1 MALYGKVYRG
11 IEQVKGPL
19 VIMRGVPD
27 ASYEEVVR
35 FYSDDGR
42 EWLGQVIE
50 VGKGKTILQVLGDTE
65 GLETK
70 VMVKFTG
77 STLKLPVSDEMLG
90 RVFNGSGMP
99 IDGGPPIRADDY
111 RDING
116 APINPV
122 KRDYPDEFVETGIS
136 VIDGML
142 SLVRGQKLPLFSEA
156 GLPHNMVAAQIA
168 RQAVVPGKS
177 ERFAIVFAAVGL
189 KYDDIL
195 FFRKQFEEFG
205 ALSRSILFLNLANDP
220 VIERITTPRVAL
232 TAAEYLAF
240 DLDMDVLVIVTDMT
254 NYCFAG
260 DTEVILADGTTR
272 PIGEIVELA
281 AGKAGKLIDMRNG
294 SGLLQLGVISS
305 QQCPYTVLSWNEFQH
320 TKAKVGAVE
329 KVAYSGKLLEI
340 TFRSGATLK
349 VTPDHKI
356 LVDTISGP
364 RMIPAKEL
372 RMGDEVYSIETIEV
386 EEEVPD
392 VLTLLQDN
400 PSMFYLHF
408 KDDWLEKKLIERYG
422 NLKASSNRLEISY
435 RKFTEAKFKRALS
448 LSDVLKISNE
458 LGISMKDIAG
468 HVDRITAGKKIS
480 TRIPNYKITPEIL
493 RLLGWVMSDGYIA
506 KYQSQYIVGF
516 SAKSKELIDEFTRYF
531 TSSFIGPR
539 AKVQRNQNGVFM
551 IRFAN
556 ALAYSILKSL
566 ARPGEKEELLPIVRL
581 PRKYIG
587 EFLSGYI
594 DGDGSI
600 NLRNKA
606 VIITTSSRLR
616 ANRIQLLLKRMGVQS
631 SIVSRVSRGWKT
643 STVYDIVVRGKT
655 DVLRLASGIK
665 LAHSEKRAKLMKLV
679 EMLSKLNSYKAEKAR
694 LAPKGAALV
703 FKRLRER
710 YGISQKSIEASGNI
724 SDFENLRKR
733 ISRKTLERWL
743 NRLSRFVNNEDPD
756 YVALRRMCNGNYVL
770 DKIVSIAEVS
780 SEHDFV
786 YDITVP
792 ATSRLIV
799 ANGIITSN
807 CEALRELSSAREEVP
822 SRKGYPGYMYSDLA
836 SIYERAGRIK
846 GKPGSIT
853 FMPILTMPGGDLTH
867 PIPDLTGYI
876 TEGQIFLDLDLF
888 NRGIYPPINVLPSLS
903 RLMKDG
909 IGAGKTREDHKEVS
923 DQLYASYSQG
933 VKARELVKIVGE
945 AGLSERE
952 RLYLEFAKR
961 FEERLLSQG
970 FKERRTIE
978 ETLDIAW
985 DVLSMLPEGELTRIS
1000 DGTIRKFHPKLRE
1013 EKAVVYEGI

>member
-50 VGKGKTILQVLGDTE
+50 VGKEKTILQVLGDTE

-77 STLKLPVSDEMLG
+77 STLKLPVSDEILG

-99 IDGGPPIRADDY
+99 IDGGPPVRADDY

-195 FFRKQFEEFG
+195 FFRRQFEEFG
-205 ALSRSILFLNLANDP
+205 ALSRSVLFLNLANDP

-254 NYCFAG
+254 NYC
-260 DTEVILADGTTR
+260 
-272 PIGEIVELA
+272 
-281 AGKAGKLIDMRNG
+281 
-294 SGLLQLGVISS
+294 
-305 QQCPYTVLSWNEFQH
+305 
-320 TKAKVGAVE
+320 
-329 KVAYSGKLLEI
+329 
-340 TFRSGATLK
+340 
-349 VTPDHKI
+349 
-356 LVDTISGP
+356 
-364 RMIPAKEL
+364 
-372 RMGDEVYSIETIEV
+372 
-386 EEEVPD
+386 
-392 VLTLLQDN
+392 
-400 PSMFYLHF
+400 
-408 KDDWLEKKLIERYG
+408 
-422 NLKASSNRLEISY
+422 
-435 RKFTEAKFKRALS
+435 
-448 LSDVLKISNE
+448 
-458 LGISMKDIAG
+458 
-468 HVDRITAGKKIS
+468 
-480 TRIPNYKITPEIL
+480 
-493 RLLGWVMSDGYIA
+493 
-506 KYQSQYIVGF
+506 
-516 SAKSKELIDEFTRYF
+516 
-531 TSSFIGPR
+531 
-539 AKVQRNQNGVFM
+539 
-551 IRFAN
+551 
-556 ALAYSILKSL
+556 
-566 ARPGEKEELLPIVRL
+566 
-581 PRKYIG
+581 
-587 EFLSGYI
+587 
-594 DGDGSI
+594 
-600 NLRNKA
+600 
-606 VIITTSSRLR
+606 
-616 ANRIQLLLKRMGVQS
+616 
-631 SIVSRVSRGWKT
+631 
-643 STVYDIVVRGKT
+643 
-655 DVLRLASGIK
+655 
-665 LAHSEKRAKLMKLV
+665 
-679 EMLSKLNSYKAEKAR
+679 
-694 LAPKGAALV
+694 
-703 FKRLRER
+703 
-710 YGISQKSIEASGNI
+710 
-724 SDFENLRKR
+724 
-733 ISRKTLERWL
+733 
-743 NRLSRFVNNEDPD
+743 
-756 YVALRRMCNGNYVL
+756 
-770 DKIVSIAEVS
+770 
-780 SEHDFV
+780 
-786 YDITVP
+786 
-792 ATSRLIV
+792 
-799 ANGIITSN
+799 
-807 CEALRELSSAREEVP
+807 EALRELSSAREEVP

-846 GKPGSIT
+846 GKAGSIT

-888 NRGIYPPINVLPSLS
+888 NRGIYPPINALPSLS

-1000 DGTIRKFHPKLRE
+1000 DGTIRKFHPKLRG
-1013 EKAVVYEGI
+1013 EKTVIYEGI